1 MHQFCK
7 VDFAKIGMTNNIEH
21 QGIVENIDGMHIAV
35 RIVQTSACSTC
46 VAAGH
51 CNASEMKVKII
62 DVYTAEFQNYSIG
75 QEVRLYGSS
84 SMGMQA
90 VLWAFGVPFII
101 LVFVL
106 SVLQLG
112 LGLSEVV
119 SALGA
124 LASLI
129 PYYVVLYL
137 LRYKMSKKFSFT
149 IKPIK

>member
-1 MHQFCK
+1 MHKFCK
-7 VDFAKIGMTNNIEH
+7 VDFAKVRMTNNIEH
-21 QGIVENIDGMHIAV
+21 IGIVENMDGMHISV

-62 DVYTAEFQNYSIG
+62 DVYTPDYNRYTVG
-75 QEVRLYGSS
+75 QEVRLLGSS

-90 VLWAFGVPFII
+90 VLWAFGVPFVI
-101 LVFVL
+101 LVIVL
-106 SVLQLG
+106 SVLQLA

-124 LASLI
+124 LASLA

-137 LRYKMSKKFSFT
+137 LRHKMSKKFSFT